1 MDWQTIGDALWGVL
15 TNGGWLVLKLLGVF
29 VLGYI
34 IIRIIKKIVK
44 NLLKKSIMDALAKKF
59 LINTLSFLLYF
70 ILVLVLLQTAGV
82 EITGVLTAF
91 AAAGLA
97 VALALQDALA
107 SLANGVLLVITK
119 PFKENDAIEINGISG
134 RVKSINFFNTVIDT
148 WDNRRIIIPNKNM
161 IGTQIENTNFHS
173 KRRFSIKF
181 LLNESINFKQVKEIV
196 IKAILSNKNVF
207 VNPYPKFF
215 LKEIDEKGIL
225 VEAWGWAN
233 SEDCDIVC
241 LEVKETIF
249 NELKRNNVD
258 LENSRVIVHMEERK
272 DEPSYD
278 PTPLPERDLSQEPTL
293 KKGEQQ
299 SFDDYLDS
307 ITVEKLKEIKKIK
320 LIKTKKEKNK
330 K

>member
-1 MDWQTIGDALWGVL
+1 MDWEAIGNTLWGVL
-15 TNGGWLVLKLLGVF
+15 TNGGWLVLKLIGVF

-34 IIRIIKKIVK
+34 IIRIIKRIVR
-44 NLLKKSIMDALAKKF
+44 NILKKSIMDSLAKKF
-59 LINTLSFLLYF
+59 IMNILSFLLYF
-70 ILVLVLLQTAGV
+70 VLVLILLQMMGV

-97 VALALQDALA
+97 VALALQDALT

-161 IGTQIENTNFHS
+161 IGNQIENTNFHS

-181 LLNESINFKQVKEIV
+181 LLNESINFNQVKEIV
-196 IKAILSNKNVF
+196 IKAILSNENVF
-207 VNPYPKFF
+207 VNPYPEFL

-225 VEAWGWAN
+225 VEARGWAN
-233 SEDCDIVC
+233 SEDCDTVC
-241 LEVKETIF
+241 LKVKETIF
-249 NELKRNNVD
+249 NELKRNNID

-272 DEPSYD
+272 EEPSFD
-278 PTPLPERDLSQEPTL
+278 PTPLPERDLTKEPSL

-299 SFDDYLDS
+299 TFDDYLDS
-307 ITVEKLKEIKKIK
+307 ITVKKLNKIK
-320 LIKTKKEKNK
+320 ILKKQKNK